1 MAHEHHKKAKKQGG
15 AHDNHYVHLL
25 LMAALSFVAMYILMY
40 AMVDAYANVY
50 NHINQFYM
58 AGLMAAPMVVIEL
71 IVMRAMYA
79 NKRLNAALMAV
90 SLVAASLFFVGI
102 RRQTA
107 VSDDQF
113 LRSMIPHHA
122 GAILMC
128 REANIEHRDIRE
140 LCRNI
145 IASQQTEIKQ
155 MKALLQD

>member
-1 MAHEHHKKAKKQGG
+1 MAHEHHKKPMKQGG

-25 LMAALSFVAMYILMY
+25 LMVALSFGAMYILMY
-40 AMVDAYANVY
+40 VMVDAYANVY

-71 IVMRAMYA
+71 IVMRGMYA
-79 NKRLNAALMAV
+79 NKRLNAVLMAV
-90 SLVAASLFFVGI
+90 SLVVASLFFVGI
-102 RRQTA
+102 RRQAA
-107 VSDDQF
+107 VSDNQF
-113 LRSMIPHHA
+113 LRSMIPHHG

-145 IASQQTEIKQ
+145 IASQQAEINQ
-155 MKALLQD
+155 MQALLQD

>member
-1 MAHEHHKKAKKQGG
+1 
-15 AHDNHYVHLL
+15 
-25 LMAALSFVAMYILMY
+25 
-40 AMVDAYANVY
+40 
-50 NHINQFYM
+50 M
-58 AGLMAAPMVVIEL
+58 AGVMAAPMVVIEL
-71 IVMRAMYA
+71 IVMRAMHA
-79 NKRLNAALMAV
+79 NKRLNATLMAV

-145 IASQQTEIKQ
+145 IASQQIEINQ